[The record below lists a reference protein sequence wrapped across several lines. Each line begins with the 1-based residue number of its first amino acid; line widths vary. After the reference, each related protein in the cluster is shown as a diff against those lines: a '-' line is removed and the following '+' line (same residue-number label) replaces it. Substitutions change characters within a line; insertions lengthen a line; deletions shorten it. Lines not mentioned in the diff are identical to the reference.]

1 MMNEDLIRI
10 LESRID
16 NNTLKNILYIY
27 DVLDSSGYME
37 IIDAINNLG
46 NINEIDIDTTVLDVK
61 IVMYLRRGLL
71 EYFRNMGI
79 ICDELVL
86 SLLSLNFIV
95 DIISSLKQISIL
107 DSDEALNILE
117 NVPNDTNNSIDL
129 LFYYVSSINPYI
141 EDDKFF
147 SLIDDV
153 YDGTIEAITN
163 KLEERSQHFT
173 FNKIKQPDID
183 ILPIMNFLVDKKIR
197 TLPDLLN
204 EFVLNKKI
212 TEDKIINNF
221 ADLKSYEYKKLKLLI
236 IEMGMD
242 DKIIIQ
248 SLMSL
253 ILIYFYGMA
262 DSNNDDSWYNTLLL
276 DLMDKIDNNYD
287 FKTKLDEIINL
298 YKSIDGMLVKEDMND
313 EKA

>member
-1 MMNEDLIRI
+1 MNEDLIRI

-107 DSDEALNILE
+107 DGDEALNILE

-287 FKTKLDEIINL
+287 FKTKLDEIIDL

>member
-1 MMNEDLIRI
+1 MNEDLIRI

-107 DSDEALNILE
+107 DGDEALNILE

-183 ILPIMNFLVDKKIR
+183 ILPIMNFIVDKKIR

-287 FKTKLDEIINL
+287 FKTKLDEIIDL